1 MLCVRR
7 IAGRGMADFDLAV
20 IGGGLNGAGIARDAA
35 GRGIRVLLVEQGD
48 LAAAA
53 PAAPA
58 ALLRGGLALAPGGL
72 RALREALIERERLLA
87 LAPQVVRP
95 QRFVLPHHHAL
106 RWAWRLRLGL
116 LACHRLHPRGRFSGP
131 SPLNLTLGPLGVPLK
146 RQFKLGFRYT
156 DAVLD
161 EERLVLL
168 TARDAADRGAEIRPR
183 ARLARADR
191 ADGIWRLALNARGRR
206 EIITARVLVNAS
218 GAWSERF
225 AHTVLRLPPPGPV
238 RLTKGS
244 HVLVQRLF
252 DHDHAYVFETPD
264 RRVLHAIPWGD
275 GTLIGAVM
283 SPFDGDPGAA
293 APGRDEII
301 YLCRAASLYF
311 RETVR
316 PEQVLRPFAGV
327 KAEPDGGRAGPL
339 IALDRPLGEAPLLTV
354 LGGCAMTYRLRAEAA
369 VNRIARF
376 FAAAPAW
383 TATVPLPG
391 SDRDA
396 KSADNCPDP
405 VYAATTPAMI

>member
-1 MLCVRR
+1 
-7 IAGRGMADFDLAV
+7 MADFDLAV
-20 IGGGLNGAGIARDAA
+20 IGGGLNGTAIARDAA
-35 GRGIRVLLVEQGD
+35 GRGIRVLLVEQGE
-48 LAAAA
+48 LAALS

-58 ALLRGGLALAPGGL
+58 GLIRGGLGLSAGGL

-87 LAPQVVRP
+87 LAPQVVTP
-95 QRFVLPHHHAL
+95 MRFVLPHHRAL

-116 LACHRLHPRGRFSGP
+116 LACHRLSPRGRFAGP
-131 SPLNLTLGPLGVPLK
+131 SPVNLTLGPLGVPLK
-146 RQFKLGFRYT
+146 RQFKLGFRYA

-168 TARDAADRGAEIRPR
+168 TARDAADRGAEFRTR
-183 ARLARADR
+183 TRLARADR

-206 EIITARVLVNAS
+206 EVITARVLVNAT

-225 AHTVLRLPPPGPV
+225 AQTVLRLRPPFPV
-238 RLTKGS
+238 RLIKGS

-264 RRVLHAIPWGD
+264 RRLLHAIPWGD
-275 GTLIGAVM
+275 GTLLGAVM
-283 SPFDGDPGAA
+283 VPFDGDPGAA
-293 APGRDEII
+293 APGRDEIL

-316 PEQVLRPFAGV
+316 PEQVMRAFAGV
-327 KAEPDGGRAGPL
+327 KAEPGGGRAGSL
-339 IALDRPLGEAPLLTV
+339 IALDRSFGEAPLLTV
-354 LGGCAMTYRLRAEAA
+354 LGGEAMTCRLRAEAA

-383 TATVPLPG
+383 TGTVPLPG
-391 SDRDA
+391 SDRGA
-396 KSADNCPDP
+396 ETADNCPDP
-405 VYAATTPAMI
+405 VYATTTPAMI

>member
-1 MLCVRR
+1 
-7 IAGRGMADFDLAV
+7 MADFDVAV
-20 IGGGLNGAGIARDAA
+20 IGGGLNGAAIARDAS

-48 LAAAA
+48 LAALS

-58 ALLRGGLALAPGGL
+58 ALIRGGLGLSAGGL
-72 RALREALIERERLLA
+72 GALREALAERERMLA
-87 LAPQVVRP
+87 LAPQVVTP
-95 QRFVLPHHHAL
+95 LRFVLPHHRAL

-116 LACHRLHPRGRFSGP
+116 LTGHWLSPRENFARP
-131 SPLNLTLGPLGVPLK
+131 SPVNLTLGPLGVPLK
-146 RQFKLGFRYT
+146 RQFKLGFRYG

-161 EERLVLL
+161 EERLVQL
-168 TARDAADRGAEIRPR
+168 TARDAACRGAEIRTR
-183 ARLARADR
+183 TRLARADR

-206 EIITARVLVNAS
+206 EIVTARVLVNAS
-218 GAWSERF
+218 GAWSARL
-225 AHTVLRLPPPGPV
+225 AQSVLRLPPPAPV
-238 RLTKGS
+238 RHIKGT

-252 DHDHAYVFETPD
+252 DHGHAYVFEIPD

-275 GTLIGAVM
+275 GTLLGAVM
-283 SPFDGDPGAA
+283 LPFDGDPGAA
-293 APGRDEII
+293 APGREEIL

-316 PEQVLRPFAGV
+316 PEQVVRPFAGV
-327 KAEPDGGRAGPL
+327 KAVPDGGRAGPL
-339 IALDRPLGEAPLLTV
+339 IALDRPFGEAPLLTV
-354 LGGCAMTYRLRAEAA
+354 LGGDAMTCRLRAEAA

-391 SDRDA
+391 GGRGA
-396 KSADNCPDP
+396 ETADNCPDP